1 MSHPKPHDV
10 VAAALE
16 LAAHIRTIRDEL
28 ETARRVPPALV
39 EAIAEAGLFQ
49 LYLPRSMGGPELPPL
64 TAFRVIEELSRVDG
78 SIGWCTM
85 IANGGCFFVSRL
97 RAEVGRELF
106 GQPPDVRIAGSLR
119 PGGKAYPVDGGYR
132 IRGRWDFASGVDH
145 ARWLLCTCTVME
157 GDGPRLTPAGTPELR
172 HLLVPAGAAR
182 IEDTWSVVGMCGTG
196 SHDFIVDDV
205 FVPMPHTFSFTEPPG
220 EAGALY
226 HPRLLLVVAW
236 TATVGNALGIARG
249 AIDALVELATF
260 RSSTSA
266 PTLLR
271 DRPLVQTRVAEAEA
285 ILNAARAYVVDA
297 VGTAWEAVCA
307 GVPADPSREI
317 AQARLAITHGM
328 HEAVRAVDLVFHAAG
343 TNALYRKYPLER
355 YFRDIHAAVQHA
367 AGLPTHYESAGQ
379 VLLGLRPEGL
389 GW

>member
-1 MSHPKPHDV
+1 MSHPLPHDV
-10 VAAALE
+10 VARALN
-16 LAAHIRTIRDEL
+16 LAPYIRAMRDEL
-28 ETARRVPPALV
+28 ESTRRLPPPLVQAL
-39 EAIAEAGLFQ
+39 AEAGLFH
-49 LYLPRSMGGPELPPL
+49 LHLPASMGGPELPPL
-64 TAFRVIEELSRVDG
+64 TTFRVIEELSKVDG
-78 SIGWCTM
+78 SVGWCAM
-85 IANGGCFFVSRL
+85 IANAACFFASRL
-97 RAEVGRELF
+97 RTEIGRELF
-106 GQPPDVRIAGSLR
+106 GQPPDPRIAGSLR
-119 PGGKAYPVDGGYR
+119 PEGKASLVDGGYR
-132 IRGRWDFASGVDH
+132 VQGRWDFASGIDH
-145 ARWLLCTCTVME
+145 ARWLLCTCTVMD
-157 GDGPRLTPAGTPELR
+157 GDRPRLTPAGTPELR
-172 HLLVPAGAAR
+172 YLLVSADAAT

-196 SHDFIVDDV
+196 SHDFIVDDI
-205 FVPMPHTFSFTEPPG
+205 FVPACHTFSFTEAPD

-236 TATVGNALGIARG
+236 TDTVGNALGMARG
-249 AIDALVELATF
+249 AIDACIELATY

-271 DRPLVQTRVAEAEA
+271 DRSFVQAKIGEAEA
-285 ILNAARAYVVDA
+285 ILKAARAYVVDA

-307 GVPADPSREI
+307 GVPNPGCEI

-367 AGLPTHYESAGQ
+367 AGLPIHYESAGK
-379 VLLGLRPEGL
+379 VLLGLAPDGI